1 MRKFTEKDIE
11 KISGAIIT
19 SFTNLHYLEEV
30 SRLGV
35 IKHIAKKNLS
45 RTLEDLKLIEIEYFN
60 QIENLDEDALGD
72 KMIANKMS
80 FVEFLLNDFSFN
92 DFSKFQEIACAYKL
106 DPKRVTGITDKILL
120 ENGAEKV

>member
-45 RTLEDLKLIEIEYFN
+45 RTLEDLKLI
-60 QIENLDEDALGD
+60 
-72 KMIANKMS
+72 ANKMS